1 MGESYKGQLAGREMR
16 IGITVSR
23 FNEDVT
29 KRLLNGALEGLSDH
43 GVKASDIDT
52 AWVPGAMELPL
63 AAKKMAA
70 TGQYA
75 AIICLGAI
83 IRGETAHFDY
93 VSSGVTQGV
102 VRANLDTEV
111 PILFGVLT
119 TENWEQARQ
128 RSGVRLGNKGYVAA
142 INAIEM
148 ANLLKQLP
156 NPNQD

>member
-1 MGESYKGQLAGREMR
+1 MGESYKGQLAGEGMR
-16 IGITVSR
+16 IGIAVSR
-23 FNEDVT
+23 FNDDIT
-29 KRLLNGALEGLSDH
+29 TRLLNGAMEGLGDH
-43 GVKASDIDT
+43 GVAATDIDT

-70 TGQYA
+70 SGLYA
-75 AIICLGAI
+75 AVICLGAV

-93 VSSGVTQGV
+93 VSSGATQGV

-119 TENWEQARQ
+119 TDNREQARR
-128 RSGVRLGNKGYVAA
+128 RSGVRLGNKGYEAA

-156 NPNQD
+156 DRHQD

>member
-29 KRLLNGALEGLSDH
+29 ARLLNGALEGLSDH
-43 GVKASDIDT
+43 GVKAGDIDT

-70 TGQYA
+70 TGQYS
-75 AIICLGAI
+75 AIICLGAV

-93 VSSGVTQGV
+93 VSSGVTQAWSG
-102 VRANLDTEV
+102 
-111 PILFGVLT
+111 PIWT
-119 TENWEQARQ
+119 P
-128 RSGVRLGNKGYVAA
+128 RSPSSSVSSRPRTGSKPGSGPA
-142 INAIEM
+142 
-148 ANLLKQLP
+148 
-156 NPNQD
+156 